1 MYIIPILV
9 KTVERTDETIM
20 KQVWLFLERN
30 GTHCISVASV
40 KEAEAFL
47 KTNDFPL
54 AKPLVTLGQFIYA
67 PIDINADLSTFYT
80 WGEIRLSEHPMKE
93 AWRSFLW
100 VVAPNSNED
109 VWGTNV
115 FLKDICIAGSNT
127 AYSIIEGYFKA
138 NEYTI
143 IG

>member
-1 MYIIPILV
+1 
-9 KTVERTDETIM
+9 
-20 KQVWLFLERN
+20 
-30 GTHCISVASV
+30 
-40 KEAEAFL
+40 
-47 KTNDFPL
+47 
-54 AKPLVTLGQFIYA
+54 
-67 PIDINADLSTFYT
+67 
-80 WGEIRLSEHPMKE
+80 MKE